1 MNSDNHQFKNFLIV
15 IIVVVGLI
23 LYFMINPSLF
33 GNIQKKG
40 ALKLSSQKPWQEE
53 LEDEDDT
60 IDDVDIH
67 LEYPENEFKKEE
79 ANNPFE
85 KFNKEEV
92 DEYWV
97 TGSVPI
103 NPMTDLNYKKRSE
116 IYQLRKNYVEKT
128 IFKNRNCVPTEEVF
142 GQIVDKK
149 PWLSIEALTCTGRG
163 VKANIGLSEES
174 RYINNPT
181 MLVGLDRLSFDDKDK
196 KDCTPVDYLIP
207 IKINYSKDENTIK
220 VIFEVSAYR
229 GNLGHT
235 FLLKG
240 LNARDL
246 GFKFAYADVLKNTV
260 FTQKEN
266 VSTNIYAF
274 KDFIHLGNACGVQ
287 GGCNNGSPLQNE
299 LKFTTMAYPATIH
312 MKLWKKMP
320 KNKDVKPDINY
331 LIILR

>member
-1 MNSDNHQFKNFLIV
+1 
-15 IIVVVGLI
+15 
-23 LYFMINPSLF
+23 
-33 GNIQKKG
+33 
-40 ALKLSSQKPWQEE
+40 
-53 LEDEDDT
+53 
-60 IDDVDIH
+60 
-67 LEYPENEFKKEE
+67 
-79 ANNPFE
+79 
-85 KFNKEEV
+85 
-92 DEYWV
+92 
-97 TGSVPI
+97 
-103 NPMTDLNYKKRSE
+103 MTDLNYKKRSE
-116 IYQLRKNYVEKT
+116 IYQLRKTYVEKT
-128 IFKNRNCVPTEEVF
+128 IFKNRNYTPTEEVF

-181 MLVGLDRLSFDDKDK
+181 MLVGLDRLSFDDKEK
-196 KDCTPVDYLIP
+196 KDCSPVDYLIP

-220 VIFEVSAYR
+220 VIFEVSAYK

-235 FLLKG
+235 YLLKG

-246 GFKFAYADVLKNTV
+246 GFKFAYADILKNIV

-266 VSTNIYAF
+266 ISTNVYAF